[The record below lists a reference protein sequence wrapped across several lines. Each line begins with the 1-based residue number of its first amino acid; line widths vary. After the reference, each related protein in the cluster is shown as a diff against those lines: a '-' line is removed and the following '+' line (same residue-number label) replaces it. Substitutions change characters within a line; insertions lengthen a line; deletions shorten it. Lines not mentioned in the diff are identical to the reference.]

1 VEEARQEQIAH
12 HERKAVK
19 IRAALARDA
28 AMLKNE
34 KDEQGEER
42 GMEEVEGP
50 EEAGGEGWVAVDD
63 GEGRKSEP

>member
-1 VEEARQEQIAH
+1 MEEVRQEHIAY

-28 AMLKNE
+28 AMLRNE
-34 KDEQGEER
+34 KDEQGEE
-42 GMEEVEGP
+42 MEREEGP
-50 EEAGGEGWVAVDD
+50 EEGGEEGWGAVDD